1 MSIREEKRRAKGLQL
16 AESLGTAVGRVVEPL
31 REAAVLRVEQY
42 CRQRIARRAEELTAA
57 GFDINAAAPRAHGHM
72 NRMEC
77 RQAMALR
84 SEYMEIS
91 KTAGSGVINLAQAL
105 GTQPHIV
112 EVSEA
117 RIENVVTEAMERAS
131 MEYDMFVYK
140 LCKKVA
146 GHTAA
151 TLDGDH
157 VWSYSVLTVTHTDGR
172 VSRWKTQQITNVSK
186 YGKVFAQ
193 WPSREMK

>member
-1 MSIREEKRRAKGLQL
+1 MKRPKGLEL
-16 AESLGTAVGRVVEPL
+16 AESLGSAIGRAVEPL
-31 REAAVLRVEQY
+31 RESAVLRVEKY
-42 CRQRIARRAEELTAA
+42 CREYIARLVELLKAA
-57 GFDINAAAPRAHGHM
+57 GYDLNVVAPRPDSLRTGHIAY
-72 NRMEC
+72 
-77 RQAMALR
+77 RQAMSLR
-84 SEYMEIS
+84 DEYMAITT
-91 KTAGSGVINLAQAL
+91 TANPTGCIDMAQIR
-105 GTQPHIV
+105 GTKPHRV
-112 EVSEA
+112 EVSET
-117 RIENVVTEAMERAS
+117 RIDKTVAEAMERAS

-157 VWSYSVLTVTHTDGR
+157 VWSYSVLSVTHTDGT

-193 WPSREMK
+193 WPSRRMK